1 MLRPSYSDLL
11 EVISKEQEDSFET
24 GSRYTIV
31 IAAAKRARQIVDHA
45 PILAEDGDP
54 DKPVSTAVKEL
65 YEGKIK
71 IGYAKEGEEISGED
85 ADLDYE
91 NISVVSDD
99 MFRSSKE
106 NDSDGEIS
114 EAEYSDGDTP
124 EEDLD

>member
-1 MLRPSYSDLL
+1 MLRPSYLDLL
-11 EVISKEQEDSFET
+11 EVISKDQEDSFET

-45 PILAEDGDP
+45 PILTEGGDP

-71 IGYAKEGEEISGED
+71 IGYAKENEEFDGENG
-85 ADLDYE
+85 DLDYE

-99 MFRSSKE
+99 MFRSAE
-106 NDSDGEIS
+106 DGS
-114 EAEYSDGDTP
+114 EPEADDYSDGNTP
-124 EEDLD
+124 EEDLPEE